1 MDVEMNE
8 IRCSAAHRSLPR
20 FHRARRILPGGE
32 YTASRMASAYKALG
46 VFALVAGVA
55 ALVLQASGQWAHSSQ
70 GACFSYLFGA
80 FLALSGVILIRGAPE
95 RAAAK
100 AAPSPDLQ
108 EIGPEIE
115 ALVRG
120 GDVIEAINRHRG
132 HFGSSLKDA
141 KDAIDAVR
149 ERLRQSGEI

>member
-1 MDVEMNE
+1 M
-8 IRCSAAHRSLPR
+8 R
-20 FHRARRILPGGE
+20 
-32 YTASRMASAYKALG
+32 SAYKTLG
-46 VFALVAGVA
+46 FFALVCGVA

-95 RAAAK
+95 RAAATRRR
-100 AAPSPDLQ
+100 PDLQ
-108 EIGPEIE
+108 ELGPEIE

-120 GDVIEAINRHRG
+120 GDVIAAIKRHRER
-132 HFGSSLKDA
+132 FGSSLKDA

-149 ERLRQSGEI
+149 ERLRQSGEISLKLSFP